1 MTKRVGHRLP
11 ACVLGGAAILILAG
25 CGGVAADGQTGDG
38 TGGAGDTGGAA
49 TTGGAG
55 GTGGVGDTGGT
66 GGAAGAA
73 GATGGA
79 DAGAAPDGGG
89 VDAIVSPPSSLAA
102 YTLSYRSQVRV
113 PSSGAIMSYSD
124 FAAQVSRLDPL
135 AAKRCPVSNDAQFQ
149 VAVDALGGIN
159 WTHPVEILKDRS
171 QPPLYRGR
179 IPPMRTDAVPTAGG
193 ADANSA
199 APTIE
204 RPDLVGYQENTAIFL
219 SQRHGLLAVDTEG
232 AKPVLSCALKLP
244 GRPKYFFYH
253 GNEIVLLVNGM
264 SANQAAVL
272 RFSVVPGGF
281 SFLDA
286 VMLPNQQIQDAR
298 LFDNTL
304 VTYANL
310 YTPPETPTTDTNP
323 DGGGS
328 AVPVTTP
335 SITLAGVK
343 VTVVKW
349 GAQLGLAWQEELLN
363 DHTRSDP
370 LDGQDLDAAVK
381 QLVPEQVVATYK
393 SYKPFISAS
402 DRYFVVSRDIRKTVF
417 TGTQS
422 RTYSYCTAYHPGP
435 EKSVTYCYPKY
446 ERRDNPDYVDPQPT
460 GGDYACNGKSLL
472 DCIQEAAPKVSKY
485 IYVRVDPP
493 TCNTYTYHDYIC
505 DSRESRTVSYP
516 TYRTDSST
524 QFVVWRYTDGDFI
537 KLDEQLFQMASPGTT
552 TGAVPA
558 LTFTGAPLEV
568 SGTIDHKGDLQF
580 QHGHFYVLTNQGQVL
595 HTLLIA
601 GNSIAE
607 LGVQDMPRL
616 GGSYSYSSA
625 HSTLFSDERMMV
637 SRAYYDRTAPQGISN
652 WSDVIM
658 MDLGA
663 PSFPA
668 RLNQFSMPGSS
679 TQLILAEAGILG
691 PGTVSFT
698 SSGVNRNLQK
708 ITLFDQ
714 DNAGEVDN
722 VLLGT
727 EFNANFT
734 QTWLGTSDDQRIRL
748 DWTSQR
754 LFLPYAGY
762 HHAPDVTFNPAAHRL
777 NITAVG
783 VGTGLSSEMTFDLI
797 EDIVRTVTIA
807 SSPTAGRAL
816 AFGDSSIYAL
826 TQDAQGWS
834 REVLEEYA
842 TPIAVYRINDT
853 GDVHVRI
860 DRIGARCEISTFSGS
875 LKAFAP
881 TPLAAGPVI
890 ACPESG
896 SPIGVGLDVVFSG
909 SSTGWHLGQDG
920 LTITALTAD
929 QVKEA
934 IARIRNDIYC
944 VLDATRD
951 DPTPVPYLDAIPPYV
966 ECYPWQ
972 NTGGIVTPQPGVS
985 TAAD

>member
-1 MTKRVGHRLP
+1 MTKRVVCSLP
-11 ACVLGGAAILILAG
+11 ASVLRGAAILVLAG
-25 CGGVAADGQTGDG
+25 CGGPVGGGGAGGGAGGAGGGTGG
-38 TGGAGDTGGAA
+38 GAGGGAGGAGGGAGDAGAA
-49 TTGGAG
+49 
-55 GTGGVGDTGGT
+55 
-66 GGAAGAA
+66 GGAAG
-73 GATGGA
+73 GAGGA
-79 DAGAAPDGGG
+79 DAGAAPDGGS
-89 VDAIVSPPSSLAA
+89 VDATVNPPSSLAA

-113 PSSGAIMSYSD
+113 PSSGAIMSYGD

-179 IPPMRTDAVPTAGG
+179 IPPVRSDAVPTAGG

-253 GNEIVLLVNGM
+253 GSEIVLLVNGM
-264 SANQAAVL
+264 SVNQAAVL
-272 RFSVVPGGF
+272 RFGVVPGGF
-281 SFLDA
+281 NFLDA

-328 AVPVTTP
+328 AVPVRTTA
-335 SITLAGVK
+335 SVTMAGVK

-349 GAQLGLAWQEELLN
+349 GAQLSLAWQEELLN

-370 LDGQDLDAAVK
+370 LDGQDLATAVQ
-381 QLVPEQVVATYK
+381 QLSPGQVVATYK

-422 RTYSYCTAYHPGP
+422 QTYSYCTAYHPGP

-446 ERRDNPDYVDPQPT
+446 ERRDNPDYRDPQST

-485 IYVRVDPP
+485 IYVRVGE

-505 DSRESRTVSYP
+505 DSRETRTVSYP
-516 TYRTDSST
+516 TYRTDTAT

-552 TGAVPA
+552 TGAVPS

-568 SGTIDHKGDLQF
+568 SGSIDHKGDLQF

-625 HSTLFSDERMMV
+625 HSTLFSDDRMMV

-679 TQLILAEAGILG
+679 TQLLLASAGILG

-714 DNAGEVDN
+714 DNASELDN

-748 DWTSQR
+748 DWSSQR
-754 LFLPYAGY
+754 LFMPYAGY
-762 HHAPDVTFNPAAHRL
+762 HHAPDAIFNPAAHRL

-783 VGTGLSSEMTFDLI
+783 VGTGLSSEVTFDLI

-807 SSPTAGRAL
+807 SSPAAARAL

-826 TQDAQGWS
+826 NQDAQGWS

-860 DRIGARCEISTFSGS
+860 DRIGARCEIASFSGS

-896 SPIGVGLDVVFSG
+896 SPIAVGLDVVFSG
-909 SSTGWHLGQDG
+909 SSTGWHLTPDG
-920 LTITALTAD
+920 LVITALTAD
-929 QVKEA
+929 EVKEA
-934 IARIRNDIYC
+934 LTRIRSDVYC
-944 VLDATRD
+944 ALDGSKD
-951 DPTPVPYLDAIPPYV
+951 DATPVPYLDAVPPSV
-966 ECYPWQ
+966 WCFPVS
-972 NTGGIVTPQPGVS
+972 TGAAVGAQPGAS
-985 TAAD
+985 AAME

>member
-1 MTKRVGHRLP
+1 MTKRVGCSLP
-11 ACVLGGAAILILAG
+11 AVVLQGAAILVFAG
-25 CGGVAADGQTGDG
+25 CGGVDAS
-38 TGGAGDTGGAA
+38 GGAGVGGAVA
-49 TTGGAG
+49 GGGAG
-55 GTGGVGDTGGT
+55 GDVGGGAGSAA

-73 GATGGA
+73 AVGGAGVGGGVGGGAGSGA
-79 DAGAAPDGGG
+79 DAGAAVDGGG
-89 VDAIVSPPSSLAA
+89 VDGAVIPAESLAE

-113 PSSGAIMSYSD
+113 PSSGAIMTYD
-124 FAAQVSRLDPL
+124 NFAAQVSRLDPL
-135 AAKRCPVSNDAQFQ
+135 AAKRCPVSNDAEFQ

-171 QPPLYRGR
+171 KPPLYHGR
-179 IPPMRTDAVPTAGG
+179 IPPYRGDVPLTAG
-193 ADANSA
+193 AEDANSA

-219 SQRHGLLAVDTEG
+219 SQRHGLLAVNTE
-232 AKPVLSCALKLP
+232 AERPVLSCALKLP

-253 GNEIVLLVNGM
+253 GSEIVLLVNGM
-264 SANQAAVL
+264 SVNQAAVL
-272 RFSVVPGGF
+272 RFRVVPGGF

-298 LFDNTL
+298 LFNSTL
-304 VTYANL
+304 VIYATL
-310 YTPPETPTTDTNP
+310 YSPPPAPAADANP

-328 AVPVTTP
+328 AVAVPSPVSVTKT
-335 SITLAGVK
+335 GVK
-343 VTVVKW
+343 VTVVQW
-349 GAQLGLAWQEELLN
+349 GAQLSLSWQEELLD

-370 LDGQDLDAAVK
+370 LDGQDLDEAVK
-381 QLVPEQVVATYK
+381 QLTVGQVVATYK

-402 DRYFVVSRDIRKTVF
+402 DRYFVVSRDVRKTVF

-422 RTYSYCTAYHPGP
+422 RSYSYCTAYHPGP

-446 ERRDNPDYVDPQPT
+446 EKRDNPDYVDPQT
-460 GGDYACNGKSLL
+460 TKGDYACNGKSLL

-505 DSRESRTVSYP
+505 DSRETRTVTYP
-516 TYRTDSST
+516 TWRTDTST
-524 QFVVWRYTDGDFI
+524 QFVVWRYTENDFI

-552 TGAVPA
+552 TGSVPS

-568 SGTIDHKGDLQF
+568 AGSIDHKGDLQF

-607 LGVQDMPRL
+607 LGVQDAPRL
-616 GGSYSYSSA
+616 GGSRSYSSA
-625 HSTLFSDERMMV
+625 HSTLFSDTRMMV
-637 SRAYYDRTAPQGISN
+637 SRAYYDSTKPQGIST

-663 PSFPA
+663 ASFPA
-668 RLNQFSMPGSS
+668 QINHFAMPGSS
-679 TQLILAEAGILG
+679 DQLLLASAGILG

-698 SSGVNRNLQK
+698 SSEVQRNLQK

-714 DNAGEVDN
+714 DNAAEVDN

-734 QTWLGTSDDQRIRL
+734 RTWLGTGDDQRIRL
-748 DWTSQR
+748 DWGSQR
-754 LFLPYAGY
+754 LFLPYSGY
-762 HHAPDVTFNPAAHRL
+762 HHAPDAIFNPAAHRL

-783 VGTGLSSEMTFDLI
+783 VGTGLSSEVTFDLI

-807 SSPTAGRAL
+807 SSPAAGRAL
-816 AFGDSSIYAL
+816 AFGDSSIYVL
-826 TQDAQGWS
+826 SQDAQGWS
-834 REVLEEYA
+834 HEVLEEYA

-860 DRIGARCEISTFSGS
+860 DRIGARCEISSFSGS
-875 LKAFAP
+875 LRAFAP
-881 TPLAAGPVI
+881 THLATGPVI

-896 SPIGVGLDVVFSG
+896 SPIAVGLDVVFSG

-920 LTITALTAD
+920 LAITALTAD

-934 IARIRNDIYC
+934 LARIRSDVYC
-944 VLDATRD
+944 VLDPNKED
-951 DPTPVPYLDAIPPYV
+951 GTPVPYLDVVPPYV
-966 ECYPWQ
+966 ECFPWQ
-972 NTGGIVTPQPGVS
+972 TTGGVPATR
-985 TAAD
+985 